1 MAQIHKK
8 FTDEQVKELLER
20 YLNKT
25 IERKHVQTILGI
37 EKVRFFALL
46 KRYRQGPQNFSVQYH
61 RRSKPKI
68 SASAEKNIFK
78 ELKADKKLIQNPDV
92 PLKSYNYSF
101 VRNRLE
107 TNHGQKVSLTT
118 IIRRAK
124 KHDFYLG
131 KRKKATHDREVLTN
145 YVGEL
150 IQHDSSHHLF
160 APAAGKKWYLITSL
174 DDYSRRI
181 LYGDL
186 FEAESS
192 WLHIRASQTL
202 ITEFG
207 CPFSYYVDSHSIFR
221 FVQGRDSIWRKHH
234 LLTDQAD
241 TQWKQVMNDCR
252 IEVVHA
258 LSPQAK
264 GKIERPYGWL
274 QDHLVRTCAR
284 ENISDIKQARKML
297 YQELHRYNYHQLH
310 STTGEVPYLRFQ
322 KAINKN
328 KSLFRSFKVPPPFID
343 PKDIFCFRL
352 KRTIDPYRRISIDNL
367 QLKLNNANPREI
379 VDLRISPLNKTIAE
393 IRCWCNDKLICVHK
407 LKIADLRGVHF

>member
-8 FTDEQVKELLER
+8 FTDEQVKELMER

-25 IERKHVQTILGI
+25 IERKYVQAILGI
-37 EKVRFFALL
+37 GKVRFFAFL
-46 KRYRQGPQNFSVQYH
+46 KRYRQDPQNFSVQYH
-61 RRSKPKI
+61 RRSKPRI
-68 SASAEKNIFK
+68 SASVENNIIK

-107 TNHGQKVSLTT
+107 TSHGQKVSLTT

-160 APAAGKKWYLITSL
+160 APAAEQKWYLITSL

-186 FEAESS
+186 FETESS
-192 WLHIRASQTL
+192 WLHIRASKAL
-202 ITEFG
+202 ITRFG

-252 IEVVHA
+252 IESSIPYPPRPKVRSNA
-258 LSPQAK
+258 LTAGSK
-264 GKIERPYGWL
+264 
-274 QDHLVRTCAR
+274 
-284 ENISDIKQARKML
+284 
-297 YQELHRYNYHQLH
+297 
-310 STTGEVPYLRFQ
+310 TTSSEPVP
-322 KAINKN
+322 A
-328 KSLFRSFKVPPPFID
+328 
-343 PKDIFCFRL
+343 
-352 KRTIDPYRRISIDNL
+352 
-367 QLKLNNANPREI
+367 
-379 VDLRISPLNKTIAE
+379 RISPTSNKPAKCSIRNSTATITTSSTPPPKKSLTSASKKPSAKTSPCSG
-393 IRCWCNDKLICVHK
+393 R
-407 LKIADLRGVHF
+407 LKSLPLSSTQRTSSASDSNEPSIPTGEFPSTIFN